1 MTYEGYGPHGI
12 AIFVEALTDN
22 TNRTVAD
29 VRHLFGKYG
38 AGLGQSGSVAFQF
51 ERKGI
56 FDIAGEGIDEE
67 ELFLLVAEAG
77 AEDVTSEEG
86 DFEVTTPVEA
96 FGAVQAA
103 LEEAGV
109 NVEEAGLQRI
119 ATTTTRLGA
128 DEARSVMK
136 LIDLLEE
143 LQDVQAVY
151 STLEM
156 DEATI
161 AAVS

>member
-1 MTYEGYGPHGI
+1 
-12 AIFVEALTDN
+12 
-22 TNRTVAD
+22 
-29 VRHLFGKYG
+29 
-38 AGLGQSGSVAFQF
+38 
-51 ERKGI
+51 
-56 FDIAGEGIDEE
+56 
-67 ELFLLVAEAG
+67 
-77 AEDVTSEEG
+77 
-86 DFEVTTPVEA
+86 VEA